1 MNRIDEEKNRL
12 IEGGDLLGNNWEDDA
27 APRTAAQTAQPVQQP
42 SVQEEKPSQSGKAPV
57 DTAVQVL
64 SGSTEPFTYES
75 APMWASKYSGQIRE
89 LADQILGRG
98 EFSYD
103 HTQDPRYQAL
113 EQQYTTLGQ
122 QAMQDTLAQVSARTG
137 GLASSYAGTA
147 AQQAYQRYMQELAG
161 YIPELEQAAYSMYQD
176 EADRDLQRMNMLMGM
191 EDTDY
196 SRHLDMLG
204 QFNKD
209 RSMAYEQHLQ
219 DREFDYARE
228 QDALDRDFAERQFE
242 YAQEQDALDRSA
254 VGSDSDSLLEIAKL
268 MAEYGDDTL
277 LRQLASEIS
286 GMDLSEPVPVP
297 YPFSQQGAAPNL
309 GLDIMGLAGND
320 KTQDSG
326 YADGGTTPLNPFM
339 TEDYKPDEREGEE
352 VAPPVGSDYYNTG
365 GKPGYAQAVKALSAE
380 RSALSAMPERERQE
394 RVAQILEGY
403 ELTNDELMQIARFY
417 GIVSEDDV
425 ARYNGMSR

>member
-1 MNRIDEEKNRL
+1 MKRIDEEKNRL

-27 APRTAAQTAQPVQQP
+27 APRTAAQTARPVQQP
-42 SVQEEKPSQSGKAPV
+42 SVQAQKPSQSGKAPV

-75 APMWASKYSGQIRE
+75 APMWASKYSGHIRE

-103 HTQDPRYQAL
+103 HAQDPRYQAL

-176 EADRDLQRMNMLMGM
+176 EADRDMQRMNMLMGM

-196 SRHLDMLG
+196 SRHQDMLG

-209 RSMAYEQHLQ
+209 RSMAYEQYLQ

-254 VGSDSDSLLEIAKL
+254 TGSDSDSLLEIAKL

-286 GMDLSEPVPVP
+286 GMDLSAPVPDM
-297 YPFSQQGAAPNL
+297 
-309 GLDIMGLAGND
+309 GLDTLSPAGND
-320 KTQDSG
+320 KTQESG

-365 GKPGYAQAVKALSAE
+365 GKPGYAQAVKALGAE

-425 ARYNGMSR
+425 ARYHGMSR